1 MVILKKIASYWAK
14 QTFKEK
20 AFAILVFIFLV
31 YIMVLSTQKAYYKYK
46 YYKQLEKQVVTLKDS
61 IKVYD
66 LKVKDLINLG
76 QKETIII
83 QEKIVTIETKLKNDE
98 KIINDRI
105 ITDDDIS
112 KFLAKYE

>member
-1 MVILKKIASYWAK
+1 MITLKIIKEYWK
-14 QTFKEK
+14 GQTFKEK

-46 YYKQLEKQVVTLKDS
+46 YYKQLEKEVVTLKDS
-61 IKVYD
+61 IKTYD
-66 LKVKDLINLG
+66 LKVKDLIKLG
-76 QKETIII
+76 RKETIII
-83 QEKIVTIETKLKNDE
+83 QEKIVTIETKLKKDE

>member
-1 MVILKKIASYWAK
+1 MKILDRIQSYWK
-14 QTFKEK
+14 GQTFKEK

-46 YYKQLEKQVVTLKDS
+46 YYKQLEKEVATLKDS
-61 IKVYD
+61 IKTYD
-66 LKVKDLINLG
+66 LKVKDLIKLG

-83 QEKIVTIETKLKNDE
+83 QEKIVTIETKLKKDE